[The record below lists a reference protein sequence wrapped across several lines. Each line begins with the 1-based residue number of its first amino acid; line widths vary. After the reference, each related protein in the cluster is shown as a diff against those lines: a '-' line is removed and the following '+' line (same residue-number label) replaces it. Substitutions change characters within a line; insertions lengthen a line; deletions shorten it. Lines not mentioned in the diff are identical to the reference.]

1 MFYCPTNATTYVTN
15 DSRVNLSSCVIKLRI
30 WGEKEGDPLSK
41 NGRPNTTTNTLQRNS
56 ELKRIYLFLESK
68 QTHGRH
74 GSALH
79 RQNCSVSNTCIY
91 HYWCNGEFFNTTG
104 DLAFELVT
112 LSGSTIPGIAFG
124 CGRNQ
129 QGSLPYTNGFI
140 GMVLGPLSIPS
151 QLSSSTAHAFSYSK
165 NLQSNHLWL
174 LELLSKDLFIPSVC
188 RSMPALLTID
198 SQAHQVETEE
208 SVPPTSEDFYQ
219 NNNVNAYQV
228 AYAYFSQLKI
238 NSVDSGSSKMKWSL
252 GSGASNH
259 ITGNQCVFSSVR
271 PSTGLCVRC
280 ARGHSHPVT
289 AIVRYKAR
297 LVSRDFH
304 QQHGFDYQEIFALV
318 VRWKIIRLVATT
330 ASHNKW
336 PIQQLDVQTTFIND
350 HLKEEVYLQ
359 QPPGFAVLGHEHLVY
374 RLHCSL

>member
-188 RSMPALLTID
+188 RSMPALLTEINV
-198 SQAHQVETEE
+198 SSPPCAH
-208 SVPPTSEDFYQ
+208 P
-219 NNNVNAYQV
+219 
-228 AYAYFSQLKI
+228 L
-238 NSVDSGSSKMKWSL
+238 GSASDVHADIAIPSPQSCDTKRAWSL
-252 GSGASNH
+252 GTFISN
-259 ITGNQCVFSSVR
+259 
-271 PSTGLCVRC
+271 
-280 ARGHSHPVT
+280 
-289 AIVRYKAR
+289 
-297 LVSRDFH
+297 
-304 QQHGFDYQEIFALV
+304 
-318 VRWKIIRLVATT
+318 T
-330 ASHNKW
+330 AS
-336 PIQQLDVQTTFIND
+336 TT
-350 HLKEEVYLQ
+350 K
-359 QPPGFAVLGHEHLVY
+359 
-374 RLHCSL
+374 RSSLWSSDGKSYA